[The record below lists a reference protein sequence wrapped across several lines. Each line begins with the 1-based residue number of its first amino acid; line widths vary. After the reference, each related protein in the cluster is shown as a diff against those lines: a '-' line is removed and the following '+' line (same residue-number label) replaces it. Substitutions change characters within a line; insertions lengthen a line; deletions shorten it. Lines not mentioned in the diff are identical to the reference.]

1 MSRPM
6 DRRRYRLLAALLSAW
21 CMQPAWLQAACYPLY
36 GGVNLILANGES
48 GMRMNDL
55 VVQDAG
61 GPNRAVSSSA
71 AVDTVYPTLGPLPA
85 FPSYCAS
92 GCPDRDSNSVPPG
105 DYNTVTVSR
114 PTTFDGGTYRINNLV
129 IQNNKTARFHAGNY
143 YIKNSNIGNGITIT
157 LLSSPVIFHIGTAL
171 SAGNNYTVNRG
182 GTPDGLRVLVYP
194 GASAN
199 IGGQDNADGQTD
211 FSGILYTPYS
221 NTQISFGNNVD
232 FIGAMIGA
240 GTVSSG
246 NGHFWSDA
254 LADAVLQGL
263 GACIG
268 QPPPSTP
275 GGFNAVDAW
284 DVPQPQSASA
294 GKLYTKIAGVAFD
307 IDVIAFKSG
316 GGGSEIDT
324 QFNGNVTVEL
334 LDAHD
339 NSGVLDSVTRCRSS
353 WSPFQSTVL
362 TFIQSDNGRKQMS
375 LTQANAWKEVRVRM
389 THVRGSQT
397 TIACSTDS
405 FAIRPAAFSNLTAN
419 LGGPTLRAGHNFG
432 MTATASVSAGYN
444 GTPYVNPG
452 LVQDHNSATIAAGA
466 LAGSFTVATGSSAT
480 GTFQYHDVGTIKF
493 LPNAVYDENFTAVDQ
508 LSAPNPS
515 PFPPDDCVRGSSS
528 NTLNSTGQYGCN
540 IGLAALMGPF
550 GRFYPDHFALA
561 ATLTPACAAGGFT
574 YMDDPHLGIALTLS
588 AESSGTVACTRYTEG
603 YGYLGSFSITG
614 DNNGAPVV
622 VAGRFNPALPSF
634 QWSQGRYVVSG
645 ADYRFK
651 RNAVPDGP
659 YDLFAL
665 KANILGE
672 PDGVTFAGGSTSA
685 LSNASKLR
693 FGRLRMSNANGAGVL
708 PLPLPTVAQYW
719 DGLGFSVNALDG
731 CSILPAAAL
740 TFYGQTSDNQLG
752 AGETSASY
760 AYSPLQAGVAGLQL
774 SAPGVDNFGYVD
786 VGVDLT
792 PLPWL
797 RYNWDGVDQAAD
809 GYLLDD
815 DPRGRASFGRRK
827 AAERIIIRREL
838 Y

>member
-1 MSRPM
+1 MNSV
-6 DRRRYRLLAALLSAW
+6 RRHLKNALLAAALLQAAW
-21 CMQPAWLQAACYPLY
+21 VQAACYPLY

-85 FPSYCAS
+85 FPTYCAS

-129 IQNNKTARFHAGNY
+129 IQNNKTGRFHAGDY
-143 YIKNSNIGNGITIT
+143 YIKNFTIGNGITIT
-157 LLSSPVIFHIGTAL
+157 LLSSPVIFHIGTAM
-171 SAGNNYTVNRG
+171 SSGNNYTINRG
-182 GTPDGLRVLVYP
+182 GTPDSLRVLVYP

-211 FSGILYTPYS
+211 FSGILYAPYS

-246 NGHFWSDA
+246 NGHFWSDVA
-254 LADAVLQGL
+254 TEAVLQGL

-268 QPPPSTP
+268 QAPPSAP

-284 DVPQPQSASA
+284 DVPQPQSASS
-294 GKLYTKIAGVAFD
+294 GKLYSKIAGVAFD

-316 GGGSEIDT
+316 GGGAVIDT
-324 QFNGNVTVEL
+324 QFNGDVTVEL

-339 NSGVLDSVTRCRSS
+339 NSGVLDGTTHCRSS
-353 WSPFQSTVL
+353 WSPFQSAVL

-397 TIACSTDS
+397 TIACSTDN

-419 LGGPTLRAGHNFG
+419 LGGPTLRAGHDFTL
-432 MTATASVSAGYN
+432 TATASVGAGYN
-444 GTPYVNPG
+444 GTPYVNPS
-452 LVQDHNSATIAAGA
+452 LVQDHHSATIAAGA
-466 LAGSFTVATGSSAT
+466 LAGSFPVGNGTTAT

-493 LPNAVYDENFTAVDQ
+493 LANAVYDENFTAVDQ
-508 LSAPNPS
+508 LSTPNPS
-515 PFPPDDCVRGSSS
+515 PLPPDDCVRGSSS

-574 YMDDPHLGIALTLS
+574 YMDDPHLGIALNLS
-588 AESSGTVACTRYTEG
+588 AQSLSNVVCTRYTDG
-603 YGYLGSFSITG
+603 YGYLGSFGIVG
-614 DNNGAPVV
+614 DDNGALVT
-622 VAGRFNPALPSF
+622 VAGRFNPALPAF
-634 QWSQGRYVVSG
+634 QWSQGGYAVSG
-645 ADYRFK
+645 STYQFK
-651 RNAVPDGP
+651 RNTVPDGP

-665 KANILGE
+665 KASIVGE
-672 PDGVTFAGGSTSA
+672 PDGVTFVGGSSSA
-685 LSNASKLR
+685 LSNVTKLR
-693 FGRLRMSNANGAGVL
+693 FGRLRMSNTNGAAVL
-708 PLPLPTVAQYW
+708 ALPVPTAAQYW
-719 DGLGFSVNALDG
+719 DGLGFVTNTLDG
-731 CSILPAAAL
+731 CSVLPAPTL
-740 TFYGQTSDNQLG
+740 TFYGQTSDNQLST
-752 AGETSASY
+752 GETSASY
-760 AYSPLQAGVAGLQL
+760 ANSPVLAGVSGLQL
-774 SAPGVDNFGYVD
+774 SAPGIDNYGYVD
-786 VGVDLT
+786 VGVDLAT
-792 PLPWL
+792 LPWL
-797 RYNWDGVDQAAD
+797 RYNWDGVDQGTD

-815 DPRGRASFGRRK
+815 NPQSRATFGRRT
-827 AAERIIIRREL
+827 AAERIIIRRER